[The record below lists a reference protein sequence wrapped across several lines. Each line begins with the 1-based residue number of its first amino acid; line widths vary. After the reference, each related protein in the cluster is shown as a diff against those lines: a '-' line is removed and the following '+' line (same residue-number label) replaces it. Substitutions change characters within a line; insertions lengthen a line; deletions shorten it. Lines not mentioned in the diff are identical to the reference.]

1 MSQWTHVCGCIR
13 VDAIQGLT
21 SKIDFKKI
29 LGNIIEYET
38 DGEWNTKLPLGS
50 EGSIKYDIWT
60 NSDMGEMYAYTIS
73 IFGDLRDYED
83 KEEIKEWFKN
93 VCLNSGL
100 MIRDAVLSIQVEYKS
115 KIILWYDAGYGKQR
129 IEGIEVQKN
138 SMNKKEEGNGTDL

>member
-13 VDAIQGLT
+13 VDAIKGLT

-38 DGEWNTKLPLGS
+38 DGEWSTKLPLGS

-73 IFGDLRDYED
+73 IFGDLRNYEN

-138 SMNKKEEGNGTDL
+138 SSE